1 MGNFFIALLLAIGGS
16 GWVYSKFQR
25 SSGGNTQRS
34 LTGAIIC
41 GLIILVIIWTLLN
54 LFVH

>member
-1 MGNFFIALLLAIGGS
+1 MGNFFIALLLAI
-16 GWVYSKFQR
+16 
-25 SSGGNTQRS
+25 GGNTQRS